1 MSHARLRGPLQFPRM
16 SARPC
21 FPLFLLAALPLALP
35 AQTRSQSPLH
45 DEIVRIAA
53 QAHGRVAVS
62 CAAPGKALNCGLDS
76 SELLPMM
83 SVYKLPIAVAVFHAV
98 ETGHLS
104 LSQKLHFVPSDL
116 IAPTGYSPLRDQH
129 PHGAVDDTVEDLL
142 RRSIVDSDNVA
153 SDVLLRAIGG
163 PAAAEQYLGSI
174 VLYGI
179 QIRDYEGDQD
189 RNLQLLYRNVGEA
202 HSLVALLLRLSQRSP
217 LTPAHTQLLLGWMTA
232 SHTGDQ
238 RLGALLPPGTVVAA
252 KTGTAGQDRTTINV
266 TNDVG
271 LITLPNGQRLA
282 IAVLIADSSAP
293 YAVRQ
298 RVIAEIARAIYDAAL
313 Q

>member
-1 MSHARLRGPLQFPRM
+1 M
-16 SARPC
+16 SARRC
-21 FPLFLLAALPLALP
+21 FPLLLLAAQPLAAC
-35 AQTRSQSPLH
+35 AQTRPQSPLH

-62 CAAPGKALNCGLDS
+62 CAVPGKPLNCSLDP

-83 SVYKLPIAVAVFHAV
+83 SVYKLPIAVAVLHSV
-98 ETGHLS
+98 ETGQIS
-104 LSQKLHFVPSDL
+104 LSQTLHFVPSQL

-179 QIRDYEGDQD
+179 HIRDYEGDVD
-189 RNLQLLYRNVGEA
+189 RNVQLQYRNVGESHA
-202 HSLVALLLRLSQRSP
+202 LVGLLVRLAERSP
-217 LTPAHTQLLLGWMTA
+217 LTPAHTQLLLGWMAA
-232 SHTGDQ
+232 SRTGDQ
-238 RLGALLPPGTVVAA
+238 RLGALLPPGTVVAG
-252 KTGTAGQDRTTINV
+252 KTGTSGQDRTTINA

-271 LITLPNGQRLA
+271 LITLPDGKRLA

-298 RVIAEIARAIYDAAL
+298 HVIGEIARAIYDAAVK
-313 Q
+313 